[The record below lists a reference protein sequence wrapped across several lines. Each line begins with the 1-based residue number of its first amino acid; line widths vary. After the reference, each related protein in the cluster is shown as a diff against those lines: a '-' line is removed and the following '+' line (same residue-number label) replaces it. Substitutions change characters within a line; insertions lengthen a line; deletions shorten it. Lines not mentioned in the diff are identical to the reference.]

1 MGDFERS
8 SCRDGWKFA
17 YKASKPGKA
26 FASRS
31 NESHVSCTPVA
42 LLTTYPTTSKTIFIV
57 QQQNSWQNVTSTPNK
72 SFHWHSCTAFC
83 SNSQDILGHGRSKV
97 SKTVLNSAFLL
108 ESLVLEIYGL
118 LLLSTFNI
126 VLNNQCFVFCR
137 FLKNEATFSLFAGYV
152 KLFGTVSS

>member
-1 MGDFERS
+1 MGDFEQS
-8 SCRDGWKFA
+8 SCRDRWKFA
-17 YKASKPGKA
+17 YRTLKPRKASV
-26 FASRS
+26 SRS
-31 NESHVSCTPVA
+31 HELHVFSTPLA
-42 LLTTYPTTSKTIFIV
+42 LLTTYPTTFKTIFIV

-97 SKTVLNSAFLL
+97 SKTVLNSAFFL

-126 VLNNQCFVFCR
+126 VLNNQCFVFAV
-137 FLKNEATFSLFAGYV
+137 FLKNEAAFSLLAGYV